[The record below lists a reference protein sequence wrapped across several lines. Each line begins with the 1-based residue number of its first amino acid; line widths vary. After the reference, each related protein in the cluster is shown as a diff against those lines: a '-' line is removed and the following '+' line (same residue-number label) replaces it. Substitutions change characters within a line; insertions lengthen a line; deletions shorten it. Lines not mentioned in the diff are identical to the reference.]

1 MRLGIDFGDAR
12 IGVAACDPAGTLTFG
27 VATVPAG
34 RGDTAALVD
43 LVVEYDAV
51 EVVVG
56 LPRNL
61 AGVEGPAARKIRKR
75 TRWFVDA
82 LVESGHRVPVRLV
95 DERMSTVEAS
105 RRLSEAGRDTRQ
117 QRSVIDRE
125 AAAAIL
131 GHALDAE
138 RATGAPV
145 GEVVSPGVDRE
156 ANE

>member
-1 MRLGIDFGDAR
+1 M
-12 IGVAACDPAGTLTFG
+12 AACDPDGTLTFG

-34 RGDTAALVD
+34 RGDTAALVE
-43 LVVEYDAV
+43 LITEYEPI
-51 EVVVG
+51 EVIVG

-61 AGVEGPAARKIRKR
+61 AGQDGPAAKKVRKR
-75 TRWFVDA
+75 SRWLARA
-82 LVESGHRVPVRLV
+82 LSAAGLSAEVRLV
-95 DERMSTVEAS
+95 DERLSTVEAS
-105 RRLSEAGRDTRQ
+105 RRLSEAGRSTRD
-117 QRSVIDRE
+117 QRAIIDQE

-138 RATGAPV
+138 RATAGPV